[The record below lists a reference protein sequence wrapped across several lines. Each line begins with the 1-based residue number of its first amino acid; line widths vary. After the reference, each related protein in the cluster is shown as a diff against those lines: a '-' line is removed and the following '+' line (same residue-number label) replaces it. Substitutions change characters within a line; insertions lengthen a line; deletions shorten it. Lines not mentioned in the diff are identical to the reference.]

1 MPITALLQSAC
12 ISESKIIENH
22 IGISVDYKQIEKEKP
37 KKNLL
42 LFRSDGCHE
51 FHDVFLPCL
60 RNEPSPKCCD
70 GLALYINTENPQY
83 PVTICFVE
91 LKGKNVDDAVEQI
104 LDTYD
109 PIRTYLKA
117 AGIPENKIKWKA
129 VIISSRGC
137 SNIAQKL
144 KPLTDKFDKRG
155 EKNVDHHVAKSI
167 TYPITDFITA

>member
-22 IGISVDYKQIEKEKP
+22 IGISVEYIKIEKP
-37 KKNLL
+37 TKNLL

-70 GLALYINTENPQY
+70 GLALYINTENTQCPL
-83 PVTICFVE
+83 TICFVE

-104 LDTYD
+104 LDTYE

-117 AGIPENKIKWKA
+117 AGISESKIKWKA

-137 SNIAQKL
+137 SDIVQKL

-155 EKNVDHHVAKSI
+155 EKNVDHRVARSK
-167 TYPITDFITA
+167 TFPITDFITA